1 MRRTIELKCQVIDID
16 PKEKREAVVLVYGHT
31 LGHPIEA
38 ISPSDQGVYVAC
50 RTGRRWLLA
59 ASWPLASP

>member
-1 MRRTIELKCQVIDID
+1 MIDID

-38 ISPSDQGVYVAC
+38 ISHDLGVYVAC
-50 RTGRRWLLA
+50 RTVRRSL
-59 ASWPLASP
+59 